1 MVTIW
6 AVSTQINGK
15 ECSSDMLILNYL
27 RIFQPTVIIIIII
40 IIIIIYTASE
50 NYKLIKGHVS
60 E

>member
-1 MVTIW
+1 
-6 AVSTQINGK
+6 
-15 ECSSDMLILNYL
+15 MLILNYL
-27 RIFQPTVIIIIII
+27 RIFQPTVIIII